1 MYRTGDRARWR
12 PDGML
17 DFLGRLDHQVK
28 IRGYRVELGEIEALL
43 SAHPAVARS
52 AVVIREDRPGDVRLI
67 AYYAVGEGEAA
78 GEAALREH
86 LLARLPSY
94 MLPSHFVPVDR
105 IPLTPNGKVDARA
118 LPAPAADRAPR
129 AAEAPQSPVEREL
142 SAVFAEVLGLAA
154 VPIDE
159 SFFNL
164 GGHSLLLIGVQ
175 TRIADRLGADVEM
188 VEFFRHPT
196 IRDLAPLVERLQR
209 GEAAVAGP
217 MAVRSTARLGHSDA
231 RQSQIDLRRAART
244 RKKDA

>member
-1 MYRTGDRARWR
+1 
-12 PDGML
+12 
-17 DFLGRLDHQVK
+17 
-28 IRGYRVELGEIEALL
+28 
-43 SAHPAVARS
+43 VARS

-67 AYYAVGEGEAA
+67 AYFVVREGAA
-78 GEAALREH
+78 TGEAALREH
-86 LLARLPSY
+86 LQARLPSY

-118 LPAPAADRAPR
+118 LPAPAVDRAPR

-142 SAVFAEVLGLAA
+142 SAVFAEVLGLA
-154 VPIDE
+154 
-159 SFFNL
+159 
-164 GGHSLLLIGVQ
+164 GHSLLLIGVQ

-209 GEAAVAGP
+209 GEAAAAGP
-217 MAVRSTARLGHSDA
+217 MAVRSTARLGHTDA
-231 RQSQIDLRRAART
+231 RQSQMDLRRAART